1 MQKTSKP
8 RALYIDNPAFDA
20 PDATALLYPPGEP
33 LPPLPPIFHMTKEW
47 RRQCGPPLDAPTKAE
62 ERGWFLQY
70 NYARRRVAQ
79 GGDEVAT
86 WSRRAS
92 HMEDLITRRNLPLV
106 AYAYGVDASRLVAA
120 DFDDVF
126 SNGMSALLR
135 CVRAFDVARGLKFST
150 LAVLAI
156 RRDFYSNRPR
166 ALKRGS
172 DWRQTGMDYAD
183 GVASIKECG
192 RLAFRDDAA
201 FLGELIDA
209 NVADRTPKEQQVIRD
224 RFGLG
229 GGECRTLEEIGV
241 DLGITKERVRQ
252 IQLKTLVKLRE
263 ALSPLVLVK

>member
-1 MQKTSKP
+1 M
-8 RALYIDNPAFDA
+8 
-20 PDATALLYPPGEP
+20 
-33 LPPLPPIFHMTKEW
+33 
-47 RRQCGPPLDAPTKAE
+47 
-62 ERGWFLQY
+62 
-70 NYARRRVAQ
+70 
-79 GGDEVAT
+79 
-86 WSRRAS
+86 
-92 HMEDLITRRNLPLV
+92 
-106 AYAYGVDASRLVAA
+106 
-120 DFDDVF
+120 
-126 SNGMSALLR
+126 
-135 CVRAFDVARGLKFST
+135 RAFDVARGLKFST

-183 GVASIKECG
+183 AATSIKECG

-241 DLGITKERVRQ
+241 DLGVTKERVRQ

-263 ALSPLVLVK
+263 AGGRRYGRRDARSGRRRQGPTARQQAGTPDGRTSQARWPNTGSDGGDVRVEAQ